1 MCSMYKRAIRWSVVI
16 LAVLIIVIG
25 HDWPVLAQP
34 ATLVGSKAPEVRVV
48 GVRNESID
56 VPARGSVTVVVF
68 WNSKY
73 RLSLDAL
80 AGVQRVW
87 ESYRE
92 RGVECVGL
100 NDMEEADRAVR
111 QLVDQMNLGFPVAS
125 GRGASSAAA
134 AYKLRGVPAV
144 FVIDRSGVIIHVKEG
159 WDRKTESEIGDII
172 SQIP

>member
-1 MCSMYKRAIRWSVVI
+1 MSSMRRRVIWYSVVL
-16 LAVLIIVIG
+16 LAVSMLVIG
-25 HDWPVLAQP
+25 HGWSVLAQP
-34 ATLVGSKAPEVRVV
+34 ATLIGSKAPEVRTV
-48 GVRNESID
+48 GVKNESIQ

-87 ESYRE
+87 EAYRE
-92 RGVECVGL
+92 RGVECVGF

-111 QLVDQMNLGFPVAS
+111 QLAEQMNLGFPLVS
-125 GRGASSAAA
+125 GRAASSAAV

-144 FVIDRSGVIIHVKEG
+144 FVIDRSGVIIHVREG
-159 WDRKTESEIGDII
+159 WDRNTEPDLKDRI
-172 SQIP
+172 SAIL

>member
-1 MCSMYKRAIRWSVVI
+1 MCSTCKRAIGSSVI
-16 LAVLIIVIG
+16 LLVVSMLVIG
-25 HDWPVLAQP
+25 HGWSVLAQP
-34 ATLVGSKAPEVRVV
+34 TTLVGLKAPKVKTV
-48 GVRNESID
+48 GVKNESIQ
-56 VPARGSVTVVVF
+56 VPALGSVTVVVF

-80 AGVQRVW
+80 AGIQRVW
-87 ESYRE
+87 EACR
-92 RGVECVGL
+92 RKGVECVGF
-100 NDMEEADRAVR
+100 NDMEEADRVVK
-111 QLVDQMNLGFPVAS
+111 QLADQMNLGFPVAS

-144 FVIDRSGVIIHVKEG
+144 FVIDRSGVIIYVKEG